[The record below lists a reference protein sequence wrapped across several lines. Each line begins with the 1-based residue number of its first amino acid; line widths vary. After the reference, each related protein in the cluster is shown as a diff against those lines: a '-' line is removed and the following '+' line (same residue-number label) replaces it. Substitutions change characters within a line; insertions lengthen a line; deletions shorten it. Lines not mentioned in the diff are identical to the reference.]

1 MKLMTILNEM
11 VSEATVD
18 TGTKTLGGSRL
29 DRDQSMFTIDTAQDV
44 VDTLKSK
51 ISAPVVMPKYS
62 TLGGDRNV
70 SVLLSISLDPKD
82 SWSNGIY
89 QNSRY
94 SQFHIFQDGVIEQ
107 FGMNYKIPVKF
118 RKTKVKSIDDV
129 VKKIND
135 YISKV
140 I

>member
-1 MKLMTILNEM
+1 MKLMQILNEI
-11 VSEATVD
+11 VSEASVD
-18 TGTKTLGGSRL
+18 TGNKTLGGSQL
-29 DRDQSMFTIDTAQDV
+29 DRDQSIFTIDTVQDV
-44 VDTLKSK
+44 VDTLKLK
-51 ISAPVVMPKYS
+51 ISAPVVKPKYS
-62 TLGGDRNV
+62 TLGGEKNV
-70 SVLLSISLDPKD
+70 SVLLSISLDPTD
-82 SWSNGIY
+82 SWFNGIY

-94 SQFHIFQDGVIEQ
+94 SQFHIFKDGAIEQ
-107 FGMNYKIPVKF
+107 FSMSYKIPAKF